1 MDECFV
7 RLLTLSLGRNG
18 LLIGRRHRAR
28 RPVRTAFA
36 IGIHDAKIVLRVLI
50 EVFGGDPVAAGG
62 RFARQGHVAFE
73 NLVGVAANFYV
84 WTITVESLN
93 PMRHPR
99 TVVMRIAP
107 ITTAARSLVW
117 SWSHDTCLIVVDT
130 VGPMS
135 GESVPWP
142 LSGGC
147 RPVYDVFPG
156 DGEPPSSNTL
166 VGKAANSNNFLHC
179 LPGRMSHDT
188 ARDTGEI
195 ELATLDRQS
204 VCL

>member
-28 RPVRTAFA
+28 RPMRAAFP
-36 IGIHDAKIVLRVLI
+36 IGVHDAEIVLGVLI
-50 EVFGGDPVAAGG
+50 KVFGGDPVAAGG

-93 PMRHPR
+93 SVRHPR
-99 TVVMRIAP
+99 AVVMQIASV
-107 ITTAARSLVW
+107 TAAARSLVW
-117 SWSHDTCLIVVDT
+117 SWSHDTCLIAVDT

-135 GESVPWP
+135 GGSVPWP

-147 RPVYDVFPG
+147 GPVCNAFPG
-156 DGEPPSSNTL
+156 DGEPPSSLTL
-166 VGKAANSNNFLHC
+166 VGKAAYSNNFLHRC
-179 LPGRMSHDT
+179 
-188 ARDTGEI
+188 
-195 ELATLDRQS
+195 
-204 VCL
+204 